1 MKLTRNGKLAV
12 AVATAITLSITSVAN
27 AKGTTLNVGG
37 ASSVASVIGQ
47 CKTAYS
53 AANEGDSFSYASTG
67 SGQGLKDMETGK
79 NDFSFSDSPHVKSQ
93 SGSPIPANE
102 IHVPTFV
109 FPIGVLYKDFLGGKK
124 LALSTSTVAGIFAGK
139 ITMWNDPAIVKDNT
153 KSYTVQV
160 FKKDKKGKPLKDKKG
175 KPILAGTKQVTQ
187 SLKLPEKMITVI
199 YRGDSSGTTGNFL
212 AALGQMDKPNWPTAD
227 IGGNTKIFASSDAK
241 GAINLNPI
249 AFQAANGSEGVTQL
263 AAKTDYSI
271 TYSEVNYAKLNKL
284 GIASIINKNG
294 DLVQPD
300 DAAVAAQVA
309 SADISANGVVTQ
321 NYLNPAPGVYPF
333 TVVTY
338 ALALTKYKEDAKTSA
353 VKSAIEWH
361 AFNCPQT
368 SPDAGFIKIE
378 KTSPLGMKIASQLA
392 KIGS

>member
-53 AANEGDSFSYASTG
+53 AANDGDSFSYASTG

-212 AALGQMDKPNWPTAD
+212 AALGQMDKPDVDFMEGLSPAVSIDQKSTNRNPRSTVGTITEVYD
-227 IGGNTKIFASSDAK
+227 YLRLLFARAGK
-241 GAINLNPI
+241 PHCPKC
-249 AFQAANGSEGVTQL
+249 GSEITRQTPQNIVDQIL
-263 AAKTDYSI
+263 AMPEGTKFQVLAPVIRERKGEFLDLFKEFNVPF
-271 TYSEVNYAKLNKL
+271 EVIFK
-284 GIASIINKNG
+284 
-294 DLVQPD
+294 DL
-300 DAAVAAQVA
+300 
-309 SADISANGVVTQ
+309 I
-321 NYLNPAPGVYPF
+321 Y
-333 TVVTY
+333 
-338 ALALTKYKEDAKTSA
+338 
-353 VKSAIEWH
+353 
-361 AFNCPQT
+361 
-368 SPDAGFIKIE
+368 
-378 KTSPLGMKIASQLA
+378 M
-392 KIGS
+392 